1 VTYVLSS
8 GRQTLHLYLRTESR
22 QAARDVRPRLLTVT
36 FSLLL
41 IVNDQDF
48 YSFCACKEGHG
59 IRYGPDGLA
68 RGVPTYENSTDARWR
83 TAWWK
88 EDDWPAGTQHQGFRE
103 ARKVGHLA
111 ALWAGNNH
119 EVCVVRRHGHLG
131 APVRQ

>member
-1 VTYVLSS
+1 MTSRSARKATALRQQKVTYVLSS

-68 RGVPTYENSTDARWR
+68 RGVPTYEDSTDTRWR

-103 ARKVGHLA
+103 GAEGRTFGR
-111 ALWAGNNH
+111 ALG
-119 EVCVVRRHGHLG
+119 G
-131 APVRQ
+131 Q